1 MNFPVLPTAL
11 PETGDVYQDIDNARH
26 LKVDCPNHPRP
37 PQKPNSGA
45 APEEYRIH
53 ADLIEKYEAA
63 MVEYNANRDVISKHN
78 HEVDKL
84 IEKYIK
90 SVSGLNDI
98 PEQYR
103 KKVWEKA
110 WSDGHS
116 YGYYE
121 IYQKVVDLVDIFE

>member
-45 APEEYRIH
+45 APKEYRIY
-53 ADLIEKYEAA
+53 ADLLEKYDAA
-63 MVEYNANRDVISKHN
+63 MVEYNTNRDIISKHN
-78 HEVDKL
+78 HEVDNL
-84 IEKYIK
+84 IENYIK
-90 SVSGLNDI
+90 AAAGLNDI

-103 KKVWEKA
+103 NKVWTLA
-110 WSDGHS
+110 YDRGHGS
-116 YGYYE
+116 GYY
-121 IYQKVVDLVDIFE
+121 VVFLQLLELVDIFE